1 MARTTKALDAKSRE
15 VEQALYRRAVGFQQ
29 REEKTAF
36 EEDGK
41 GGVKE
46 KKEVTI
52 KDVPPDLPAIQAW
65 LKARA
70 PDRWGGGDADK
81 SGPTIR
87 VVSDVPRPEPEP
99 PGPDGPDAA

>member
-1 MARTTKALDAKSRE
+1 MARTTKGLDAKSRE
-15 VEQALYRRAVGFQQ
+15 VERALYRRAVGFQQ

-46 KKEVTI
+46 KKEVTV
-52 KDVPPDLPAIQAW
+52 KEVPPDLPSIQAW

-70 PDRWGGGDADK
+70 PDRWGGDGGDKD
-81 SGPTIR
+81 PTIR
-87 VVSDVPRPEPEP
+87 VVSGVPRPNPEP
-99 PGPDGPDAA
+99 PDPDGPGAA

>member
-1 MARTTKALDAKSRE
+1 VTRTKKDEDVESLS
-15 VEQALYRRAVGFQQ
+15 VEQALYRKAVGFQQ

-70 PDRWGGGDADK
+70 PDRWGGDGGAD
-81 SGPTIR
+81 PVIR
-87 VVSDVPRPEPEP
+87 VVSEVPRPPERDDAHEP
-99 PGPDGPDAA
+99 